1 MNKIIFKVFNN
12 VWNSHIKNLKNILKI
27 LVNFKKQTLIIM
39 YNNLENIF
47 IKMIKIQMNLVKY
60 IFINKMF
67 KI

>member
-1 MNKIIFKVFNN
+1 ML
-12 VWNSHIKNLKNILKI
+12 KNLKNILKI